1 MYAET
6 GAAMRTALA
15 ELLRQHRVQHRLGD
29 SIAERAAAGHQVR
42 RYRHSVLTWCGQALE
57 SVSPMTFVN
66 QPPRRSNPFRAAVA
80 GAGASPAGELARSID
95 VALAGDTSRCA
106 SVEQLTVPTGHPHVE
121 LWRDVAKAAVLAEH
135 DTAPAIAAT
144 MTAPQAQA
152 VVADVAAIVQALV
165 VLDQRHSDTPEWQF
179 LKQSGHLGWAALA
192 AALDVSLGQPDYTV
206 DRLGWHPPVK
216 PIPGPPRPGIL
227 GVLQAEHNLVAKLGR
242 SLPSTINLRYVID
255 SQRLLSHHLAP
266 FAGRI
271 DGRLADHWDT
281 RADTYATLQRQFRS
295 ISGLLGTGGAA
306 AAAEGGNAVARLRS
320 LPADTVVEPRVLGG
334 FQLLFDRLDRH
345 MSDVI
350 EDGITQLAFAQ
361 RARLPRPAETDD
373 LVPLSRDQM
382 TPVDPTQNRDLVD
395 TVRSL
400 RPWTG
405 RNRPPAAPGTT
416 RADLHAAL
424 IHRAATRDRGTAP
437 RL

>member
-29 SIAERAAAGHQVR
+29 SPAQRAEAGHQIR
-42 RYRHSVLTWCGQALE
+42 RYRHSVLTWCRQALD
-57 SVSPMTFVN
+57 SVRPMTFVN
-66 QPPRRSNPFRAAVA
+66 QPTRRSNPFRAASA
-80 GAGASPAGELARSID
+80 GAGSSPAGELARTLD
-95 VALAGDTSRCA
+95 AALVGDTAQCA
-106 SVEQLTVPTGHPHVE
+106 SIEQLTTPNGHPHVE
-121 LWRDVAKAAVLAEH
+121 LWRQVAKAAALAEH
-135 DTAPAIAAT
+135 DTAPAIAT
-144 MTAPQAQA
+144 TLTAPQAQA
-152 VVADVAAIVQALV
+152 VVADVAAIVQAMV
-165 VLDQRHSDTPEWQF
+165 VLDQRHSNTPEWHF
-179 LKQSGHLGWAALA
+179 LKQSGRLGWAALA

-206 DRLGWHPPVK
+206 DRLGWHPPIK
-216 PIPGPPRPGIL
+216 PISGPPRPGIL
-227 GVLQAEHNLVAKLGR
+227 GVLQAEHNLVVKLGR

-255 SQRLLSHHLAP
+255 SQRVLSRHLAP

-271 DGRLADHWDT
+271 DGRLAEHWDT
-281 RADTYATLQRQFRS
+281 RANTYASLQRQFRS
-295 ISGLLGTGGAA
+295 VSGLLGTGGGA

-320 LPADTVVEPRVLGG
+320 LPADTAVEPRVLGG

-350 EDGITQLAFAQ
+350 EDGITQRAFAQ

-373 LVPLSRDQM
+373 LVPLSRDRM

-395 TVRSL
+395 TIRSL
-400 RPWTG
+400 RPRLG
-405 RNRPPAAPGTT
+405 RNRPPVAPGTT

-424 IHRAATRDRGTAP
+424 IHRAATRDRGTPP